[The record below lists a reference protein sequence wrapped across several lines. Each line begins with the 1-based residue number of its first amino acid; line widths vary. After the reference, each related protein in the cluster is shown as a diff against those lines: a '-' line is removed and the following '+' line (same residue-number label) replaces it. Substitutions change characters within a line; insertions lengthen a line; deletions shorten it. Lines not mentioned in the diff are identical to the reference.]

1 MEWLEIVESG
11 KRQESEED
19 TSSQRRA
26 FYKTLTLCLNV
37 WREERIAGA
46 GRVVEGAVNT
56 PPPCLKVLKIKE
68 EREVD
73 TPPFVW

>member
-1 MEWLEIVESG
+1 MFECLEIG
-11 KRQESEED
+11 KR
-19 TSSQRRA
+19 
-26 FYKTLTLCLNV
+26 
-37 WREERIAGA
+37 REERIAGA